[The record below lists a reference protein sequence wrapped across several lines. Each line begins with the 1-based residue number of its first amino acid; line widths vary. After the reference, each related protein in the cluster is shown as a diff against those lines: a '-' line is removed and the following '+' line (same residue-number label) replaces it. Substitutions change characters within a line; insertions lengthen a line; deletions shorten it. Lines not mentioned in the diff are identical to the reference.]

1 VNEVMTMSL
10 LWSQSSDSCQVPI
23 KETAI
28 AVEQKEQGDEDKQ
41 EQQRALII
49 IVIVSGIFYL

>member
-1 VNEVMTMSL
+1 MSL